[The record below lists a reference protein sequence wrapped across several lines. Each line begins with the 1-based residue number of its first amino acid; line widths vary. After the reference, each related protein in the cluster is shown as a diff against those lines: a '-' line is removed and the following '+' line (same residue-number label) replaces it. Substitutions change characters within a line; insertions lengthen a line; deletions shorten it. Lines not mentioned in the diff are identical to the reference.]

1 MEKCKPLLASYEGCL
16 INFYYF
22 KMKKPNTKIYRA
34 DALML
39 VTAIIWGS
47 GFVAQRAG
55 MDHIGP
61 FVFNGIRFALGALVL
76 LPLMKYK
83 GKQPDSDKKRT
94 QSLLWGG
101 GIAGCVLF
109 IAATLQQIGL
119 VYTTAGKAGFI
130 TGLYVIFVAL
140 MAWFGGYKPDAGS
153 WLGAV
158 LACFGLYFL
167 SVTENLTFAPGDLWV
182 LIGAVFWA
190 AHVLILSHIA
200 PKMDG
205 LRLAC
210 TQFAVCSFL
219 SLLVAVIFETNT
231 LLVLKAA
238 LIPILYGGFMS
249 VGAGYTL
256 QVIAQK
262 DAPPVHAAIIL
273 SLEAVFGAVAGWLV
287 LDEALS
293 LRMFIGC
300 ALMLTGIL
308 TAQMW
313 SQMVNSSRMLQLK
326 QACIRKN

>member
-1 MEKCKPLLASYEGCL
+1 
-16 INFYYF
+16 
-22 KMKKPNTKIYRA
+22 MKKANSKAYRA

-47 GFVAQRAG
+47 GFVAQRVG
-55 MDHIGP
+55 MDHMGP
-61 FVFNGIRFALGALVL
+61 FAFNGIRFALGTLVL
-76 LPLMKYK
+76 LPLIKFRQHRPK
-83 GKQPDSDKKRT
+83 LSAKHT
-94 QSLLWGG
+94 QSFLWGG

-140 MAWFGGYKPDAGS
+140 MAWLRGYKPDAGS
-153 WLGAV
+153 WLGAA
-158 LACFGLYFL
+158 LACAGLYFL

-182 LIGAVFWA
+182 LIGAIFWA
-190 AHVLILSHIA
+190 AHVIILSWLA

-219 SLLVAVIFETNT
+219 SLLAAAVFETNT
-231 LLVLKAA
+231 LFGLKAA

-249 VGAGYTL
+249 VGVGYTL

-293 LRMFIGC
+293 FRAFIGC

-308 TAQMW
+308 TAQLW
-313 SQMVNSSRMLQLK
+313 SQMVNSIRMSQLK
-326 QACIRKN
+326 RTFVRKI

>member
-1 MEKCKPLLASYEGCL
+1 
-16 INFYYF
+16 
-22 KMKKPNTKIYRA
+22 MKKSNSKVYRA
-34 DALML
+34 DALLL

-47 GFVAQRAG
+47 GFVAQRMG

-61 FVFNGIRFALGALVL
+61 FAFNGIRFALGTLVL
-76 LPLMKYK
+76 LPLIKYK
-83 GKQPDSDKKRT
+83 RSPNSDLKRT
-94 QSLLWGG
+94 QSFFWGG

-109 IAATLQQIGL
+109 LAATLQQIGL

-140 MAWFGGYKPDAGS
+140 MAWLGGYKPDVGS
-153 WLGAV
+153 WLGAA
-158 LACFGLYFL
+158 LACAGLYFL
-167 SVTENLTFAPGDLWV
+167 SITENLTFAPGDLCV
-182 LIGAVFWA
+182 LIGAIFWA
-190 AHVLILSHIA
+190 AHVLILSWLA

-219 SLLVAVIFETNT
+219 SLLAAVILETNT
-231 LLVLKAA
+231 LLGLKAA
-238 LIPILYGGFMS
+238 LIPILYGGFIS

-273 SLEAVFGAVAGWLV
+273 SLEAVFGAVSGWLV
-287 LDEALS
+287 LDETLS
-293 LRMFIGC
+293 LRAFVGC
-300 ALMLTGIL
+300 TLMLAGIL

-313 SQMVNSSRMLQLK
+313 AHMVNSSRMLHLK
-326 QACIRKN
+326 RAFIRKT